1 MKSQEFKV
9 FNISFVKFSF
19 LYGLFLFSWGILI
32 SIISNSS
39 SITSYIPSFI
49 SIPIILFSFLS
60 LVLPQK
66 KKLFMHITATFGLI
80 CALAGLD
87 LLRALP
93 NIFDNFWADISK
105 IIMFLSGS
113 IFTYL
118 CIKSFIFARTNAN
131 DQS

>member
-9 FNISFVKFSF
+9 LNISFVKFSI
-19 LYGLFLFSWGILI
+19 LYGLFLFSWGIVI

-60 LVLPQK
+60 LVIPQK
-66 KKLFMHITATFGLI
+66 KKLFMHITASFGLI

-87 LLRALP
+87 LFRELS
-93 NIFDNFWADISK
+93 NIFDNFWADLSK
-105 IIMFLSGS
+105 IVMLLSGS

-118 CIKSFIFARTNAN
+118 CIQSFIFARKKFNA
-131 DQS
+131 

>member
-9 FNISFVKFSF
+9 LNISFVKFSI
-19 LYGLFLFSWGILI
+19 LYGLFLFSWGIVI

-60 LVLPQK
+60 LVIPQK
-66 KKLFMHITATFGLI
+66 KKLFMHITATFGSI

-87 LLRALP
+87 LFRELP
-93 NIFDNFWADISK
+93 NIFDNFWADLSK

-118 CIKSFIFARTNAN
+118 CIQSFIFARKKSNF
-131 DQS
+131 

>member
-9 FNISFVKFSF
+9 LNISFVKFSI
-19 LYGLFLFSWGILI
+19 LYGLFLFSWGIVI

-60 LVLPQK
+60 LVIPQK

-87 LLRALP
+87 LFRELP
-93 NIFDNFWADISK
+93 NIFDNFWADLSK
-105 IIMFLSGS
+105 IIMFLSL
-113 IFTYL
+113 IH
-118 CIKSFIFARTNAN
+118 I
-131 DQS
+131 

>member
-9 FNISFVKFSF
+9 LNISFVNFSIF
-19 LYGLFLFSWGILI
+19 YGLFLFSWGIII
-32 SIISNSS
+32 SIISKSS

-49 SIPIILFSFLS
+49 SIPIILFSWLS
-60 LVLPQK
+60 LLIPQK

-87 LLRALP
+87 LLRGLP
-93 NIFDNFWADISK
+93 NIFDNFWADLSK

-118 CIKSFIFARTNAN
+118 CIQSFIFARKKSNF
-131 DQS
+131 